1 MPFTP
6 VDLAITEVLETD
18 FITDFRIIS
27 NANFSILK
35 AAFEDLVNNLE
46 IDANGITIGTS
57 TPINSIT
64 TDVLVMQST
73 GFQFNKT
80 GPILTIASLTK
91 NGSDQSVFNVDILT
105 VDATSNFGELL
116 TADSLSITNAA
127 TFNDTATFNG
137 VLEAKSGVISSHE
150 NVPLTASL
158 VGSNGEATLTLT
170 STSREDIYVTLSLDT
185 TLISGTTIAG
195 GWSGQYLKLLVDFD
209 ATNPPAEGQSF
220 NIHIVDFLNS
230 APTSVISALD
240 GEPKTLQITA
250 NTNQSTATPIF
261 INGGTAGSITIE
273 TDPGVINLAK
283 YGHCASLIYHIDAT
297 TQDRLIVKSL
307 HNLILA

>member
-80 GPILTIASLTK
+80 GPVSTIASLTK
-91 NGSDQSVFNVDILT
+91 NGSNKSVLMVDILSINE
-105 VDATSNFGELL
+105 TSSFGGLL
-116 TADSLSITNAA
+116 TADSLSITNAS

-158 VGSNGEATLTLT
+158 VGANGEATLTLT
-170 STSREDIYVTLSLDT
+170 STSREDMYVTLTLDA
-185 TLISGTTIAG
+185 TLITGTTPTA

-209 ATNPPAEGQSF
+209 ATNPPVEGQSF
-220 NIHIVDFLNS
+220 NIHIVDLLNV
-230 APTSVISALD
+230 APTSVISALNVNS
-240 GEPKTLQITA
+240 KTLQITA
-250 NTNQSTATPIF
+250 NINQSTATGIF
-261 INGGTAGSITIE
+261 INGGIAGSITIE
-273 TDPGVINLAK
+273 NDPGTVDLAK